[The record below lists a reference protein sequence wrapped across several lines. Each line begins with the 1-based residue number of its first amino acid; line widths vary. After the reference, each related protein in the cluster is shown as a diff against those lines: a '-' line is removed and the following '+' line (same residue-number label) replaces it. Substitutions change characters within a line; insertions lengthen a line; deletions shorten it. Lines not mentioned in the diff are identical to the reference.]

1 MDKKNLK
8 GGRTARGGPIGQSV
22 QQVVA
27 LVAALSL
34 LLAPVAW
41 ADSRT
46 QLKPGWNM
54 FSPQQDAEVGQ
65 QVSTDAER
73 QLNMMND
80 SRVDNYLNNL
90 GHRLSAHAPG
100 YQFQYEY
107 KGVNDKAIN
116 AFALPGGHTYINP
129 PPIKPPYTK
138 PQQQ

>member
-80 SRVDNYLNNL
+80 SREHNYLNNL
-90 GHRLSAHAPG
+90 GHRLSAHAPA

-107 KGVNDKAIN
+107 NDGNDKANNTIP
-116 AFALPGGHTYINP
+116 LPSGNTYV
-129 PPIKPPYTK
+129 KRRA
-138 PQQQ
+138 